1 MGRRVMLEGLP
12 HVGAWE
18 LPAGFPEYTCVRG
31 PTIPE
36 KSPLASMLL
45 AQSEYRIQLR
55 AITSFTSNRAASLRW
70 QFTDLEAFSLH
81 VRLVRFRDWNNTARL
96 HRLPWDP
103 RHCRLLALTVAL
115 GIVAV
120 MQVAVLQHRAR
131 WRVLALLFDPHVG
144 RHRLASTEPRSRAFT
159 WRLIVPHA
167 HATHPVQANLADTRR
182 QSSKLLGQHMHVRLT
197 ARISPIPGVLLG
209 ARPAAVICSKKL
221 RQRFVGLDPLLDFS
235 DEVTTIEIASNT
247 APAPSLRVEEGEE
260 DASPQLSMLAFVPRT
275 ASMAAMEVEEGDDE
289 FVESA
294 SLLSAVLEER
304 EEVGNVNETK
314 RGTAGRLRQTPHGSK
329 GHGDPGGGQEARA
342 GKREGG
348 PGPLWVGSLAR
359 GRSAQTAVLTREEP
373 KGGAEQGKAAV
384 RRARSSQSG
393 APVLLLNFDSE
404 NETAADPRIAISDP
418 KTPTIT
424 RFRNLPAMP
433 RIAYSTQMFPGQRR
447 FDRIAEPSA
456 HRPERSKAPPTA
468 PRNRWQNLVLRYRL
482 QPEEKGKILH
492 LLAAIWAPPWATAE
506 RGWRA
511 RPEPSKE
518 KFQRDKACARRVAGF
533 LTATQRTAAVDEAR
547 TEEGKT
553 RVAGCGAWRARRWSG
568 VLEEGREARNA
579 GETRHNTHGLLEA
592 LRLPQCM
599 VQDALPFHGSKLPRW
614 KAAIES
620 MRPRQTP
627 KKPPS
632 GDDVTEGGGPKPQPF
647 SDVLGTTLVL
657 AFLIQHRLVSRGG
670 GKQCGGEQW
679 GGPALEF
686 VRKQLDIGNIERWDM
701 NKNMDFLDYL
711 GLMLSLLAWPKCW
724 QAGDLDDFATWNLNY
739 LMDAIGRLAPGRMLA
754 DTVYGVAAHLEAKL
768 VTMMRKEEAPSSN
781 HGYQVS
787 ADHPAAQGAHGD
799 VEGSHLR
806 GANEAVGNEDLFDLS
821 PEVQNVWATMCGAA
835 KCLRLPCACCL
846 VTPSSSCDDYHRHCT
861 RIVQRARSYV
871 SEVSDKANTTVGA
884 ETHTKADAKTE
895 TDCRAL
901 VDSEHVASM
910 WKAARGR
917 QRMADALQQGMRASR
932 PAGERFL
939 GVRSRVLLGAALRRH
954 PWAALLHV
962 RPDAGP
968 HQAARQVA
976 ALFGSWV
983 AMLAAIAT
991 VNYYRGAALCTESRT
1006 LLGCDTLPTD
1016 YSLPFQSCMGAG
1028 SCEELYSS
1036 HLCGSHDTCHEEFQ
1050 VKSGGEWWRA
1060 TMTALVVCSI
1070 IPPLLRDLPM
1080 LAAPRLPCASRA
1092 TAALSYAAGRGVC
1105 AICGALAAVLERCR
1119 WLAMA
1124 LGTRWHFW
1132 RETQLRGRSPWSV
1145 FQELE
1150 AKEAVRSVKAA
1161 SDHSILN
1168 IKQQPPHWTPAGVRL
1183 LCRANVG
1190 LEKKVRE
1197 E

>member
-1 MGRRVMLEGLP
+1 MP
-12 HVGAWE
+12 VGS
-18 LPAGFPEYTCVRG
+18 AGKWARG
-31 PTIPE
+31 H
-36 KSPLASMLL
+36 A
-45 AQSEYRIQLR
+45 
-55 AITSFTSNRAASLRW
+55 
-70 QFTDLEAFSLH
+70 D
-81 VRLVRFRDWNNTARL
+81 VARG
-96 HRLPWDP
+96 H
-103 RHCRLLALTVAL
+103 
-115 GIVAV
+115 
-120 MQVAVLQHRAR
+120 
-131 WRVLALLFDPHVG
+131 
-144 RHRLASTEPRSRAFT
+144 
-159 WRLIVPHA
+159 
-167 HATHPVQANLADTRR
+167 
-182 QSSKLLGQHMHVRLT
+182 
-197 ARISPIPGVLLG
+197 
-209 ARPAAVICSKKL
+209 AAVAREECIERMPLTSCCMAETGDWVRRCTCGPSCDNCA
-221 RQRFVGLDPLLDFS
+221 RGL
-235 DEVTTIEIASNT
+235 
-247 APAPSLRVEEGEE
+247 
-260 DASPQLSMLAFVPRT
+260 
-275 ASMAAMEVEEGDDE
+275 
-289 FVESA
+289 ESGA
-294 SLLSAVLEER
+294 NRKRGGVIGGVER
-304 EEVGNVNETK
+304 EE
-314 RGTAGRLRQTPHGSK
+314 R
-329 GHGDPGGGQEARA
+329 
-342 GKREGG
+342 
-348 PGPLWVGSLAR
+348 
-359 GRSAQTAVLTREEP
+359 
-373 KGGAEQGKAAV
+373 GGA
-384 RRARSSQSG
+384 
-393 APVLLLNFDSE
+393 F
-404 NETAADPRIAISDP
+404 
-418 KTPTIT
+418 
-424 RFRNLPAMP
+424 
-433 RIAYSTQMFPGQRR
+433 
-447 FDRIAEPSA
+447 
-456 HRPERSKAPPTA
+456 
-468 PRNRWQNLVLRYRL
+468 
-482 QPEEKGKILH
+482 
-492 LLAAIWAPPWATAE
+492 
-506 RGWRA
+506 
-511 RPEPSKE
+511 
-518 KFQRDKACARRVAGF
+518 
-533 LTATQRTAAVDEAR
+533 
-547 TEEGKT
+547 
-553 RVAGCGAWRARRWSG
+553 
-568 VLEEGREARNA
+568 
-579 GETRHNTHGLLEA
+579 
-592 LRLPQCM
+592 
-599 VQDALPFHGSKLPRW
+599 
-614 KAAIES
+614 
-620 MRPRQTP
+620 
-627 KKPPS
+627 
-632 GDDVTEGGGPKPQPF
+632 
-647 SDVLGTTLVL
+647 
-657 AFLIQHRLVSRGG
+657 
-670 GKQCGGEQW
+670 
-679 GGPALEF
+679 
-686 VRKQLDIGNIERWDM
+686 
-701 NKNMDFLDYL
+701 
-711 GLMLSLLAWPKCW
+711 
-724 QAGDLDDFATWNLNY
+724 
-739 LMDAIGRLAPGRMLA
+739 
-754 DTVYGVAAHLEAKL
+754 
-768 VTMMRKEEAPSSN
+768 
-781 HGYQVS
+781 
-787 ADHPAAQGAHGD
+787 
-799 VEGSHLR
+799 
-806 GANEAVGNEDLFDLS
+806 
-821 PEVQNVWATMCGAA
+821 
-835 KCLRLPCACCL
+835 
-846 VTPSSSCDDYHRHCT
+846 
-861 RIVQRARSYV
+861 SYV